1 LRVPAPKEG
10 PPYKI
15 GDIIGY
21 SEEGL
26 KELYVGKI
34 VLFTKWGNMAIY
46 DHTRDPDKALEY
58 KKSNNPADLSI
69 TVHRHEKLEEGEY
82 RYFSHKMA
90 LGDERRIYILDEDP
104 RTVWDLGAYH
114 FRINIY
120 SKEGK
125 YIKSIPLVHSKEFP
139 PNQLY
144 VDSVTGDI
152 YISSAPRNKIIR
164 YNNEGEKIAVYEFKG
179 ENELGEIYIENG
191 KLYSSWQEKE
201 LFKVRTPKI
210 TPQKEEKRWA
220 LPRGYEELA
229 DYINKECNLGKIP
242 LILRDAENK
251 ILKKKE
257 VIIKIP
263 PEWVSG
269 LPFDVLKVGKEGD
282 IYIIFERPSGE
293 RYKKQLA
300 LGKYN
305 INGELVTFIRL
316 KGEDEYWTG
325 IEFTGG
331 GIVMDEKNS
340 IYQLWTTKEGV
351 YVIKWDKL

>member
-34 VLFTKWGNMAIY
+34 VLFAKWGNIAIY
-46 DHTRDPDKALEY
+46 DLARDRHKASKYE
-58 KKSNNPADLSI
+58 KSEDPADLSVSI
-69 TVHRHEKLEEGEY
+69 DLDKWYDEGEY
-82 RYFSHKMA
+82 RYFSHQIA
-90 LGDERRIYILDEDP
+90 IGDKGRIYILDRDP
-104 RTVWDLGAYH
+104 RIIFELGAYY

-125 YIKSIPLVHSKEFP
+125 YIKSIPLVHPEEFP
-139 PNQLY
+139 PSHLY
-144 VDSVTGDI
+144 VDPITGDI
-152 YISSAPRNKIIR
+152 YIYTDDKIAW
-164 YNNEGEKIAVYEFKG
+164 YNNDGEKLGFYKCKG
-179 ENELGEIYIENG
+179 ENYLGEIFIEDG
-191 KLYSSWQEKE
+191 KLYSIWQEKE

-220 LPRGYEELA
+220 LPREYEELA
-229 DYINKECNLGKIP
+229 NYINKECNLGKIP
-242 LILRDAENK
+242 LILRDAKNK

-293 RYKKQLA
+293 KYKKQLI
-300 LGKYN
+300 LGKYS
-305 INGELVTFIRL
+305 INGELLAFIRL

-325 IEFTGG
+325 RHCTGG
-331 GIVMDEKNS
+331 GIIIDEKNS
-340 IYQLWTTKEGV
+340 IYQLWTTKNGV